1 MMEEPDSRRPG
12 IRLFIRKSSALV
24 FCVYLTLAWSL
35 AGCMEE
41 DLPPELPFLE
51 VAEDIQVE
59 MFRVE
64 FLVTDSAVLVARMRA
79 GRVAERVPGEGREP
93 YQEMTDGVLVDLFD
107 PYGRPNGSIQ
117 SDSAILYE
125 RTKEIAL
132 YGQVILMSNKQER
145 METDSIR
152 WSQQSD
158 SLKTQAPVRIF
169 TAAQEILAREGMKA
183 KADLSS
189 YTLYGTSGEVAIDEP

>member
-1 MMEEPDSRRPG
+1 MIEDPDSRRCVK
-12 IRLFIRKSSALV
+12 RLFALWNSALA
-24 FCVYLTLAWSL
+24 FCLCEGLIVGL
-35 AGCMEE
+35 AGCMGE

-64 FLVTDSAVLVARMRA
+64 FLLTDSAVLVAKMRA

-93 YQEMTDGVLVDLFD
+93 YQEMTGGVIVDLFD
-107 PYGRPNGSIQ
+107 PSGRQNGSIQ

-132 YGQVILMSNKQER
+132 YGHVVLLSKKQER
-145 METDSIR
+145 METDSLR

-158 SLKTQAPVRIF
+158 SLMTNAPVLIF
-169 TAAQEILAREGMKA
+169 TAAQEILARDGMKA